1 MDVSA
6 IISRVSQLFSD
17 ASTWLYT
24 MQNTN
29 RGSSTSN
36 LVLVLAALVLIGIG
50 IFYEWAYAQPRRP
63 RILARLWARVP
74 WVGRFLTGYDVI
86 ATSGVKVPSIPLPT
100 LAVQRA
106 TPPQGLTAEQVQE
119 QQRLGHTN
127 DVHVRTSR
135 TYRQIF
141 IANTFTRFNAIIV
154 CLYVVILFVG
164 VPQDSLFGFIVVL
177 NTLIG
182 IVQEL
187 RAKWTLDRLAIATA
201 TKVHV
206 RRDGQEQTIPS
217 RTLVGGELIVLVAGT
232 SIPVDS
238 VVASSEG
245 LQVNEGLVTGESAS
259 VRKVK
264 GDPVY
269 SGSVVIGGKGTAQ
282 AALVGE
288 HAYAHQLAKAVR
300 QFTLAK
306 SEIRRGINQILRYVT
321 WFLVPTALLLFI
333 TQVVFA
339 QNGWR
344 DAVSAS
350 AGGVVNMVPDGLV
363 LLTSVVMALA
373 VVRLGRKRVLIQEL
387 PAVEMLARVDVLCVD
402 KTGTLT
408 EGAMAVEQIA
418 LVPAAGGELQQVSD
432 VLGTFAVVQHR
443 TSTLQAI
450 ADRCPPPARA
460 WTVQES
466 VSFSADR
473 KWSALTFAQQGTWVL
488 GAPDFVLAGHSVAP
502 DVQAQAQRFLAAG
515 KRVVLLATAALAP
528 QGDDPSSVRITSAHP
543 VAFIVLQE
551 KLRPG
556 VQQTLQYFRAQGVA
570 VKVISGDDPRT
581 VAAVA
586 RAAGLTVQGL
596 NDGRSLPVH
605 SAALGAFLERENVFG
620 RILPEQK
627 QRMVHALQQR
637 GHTVAMVGD
646 GINDV
651 LAIKQ
656 ADFSIAMGS
665 GTEASRGTA
674 QLVLLDNAFGVLPD
688 VIAEGRRI
696 IGNIER
702 TANLFISKTAY
713 VITTS
718 IAVGLAL
725 SPFPFLP
732 RHLTLIGFF
741 TVGAPGLLL
750 SFRKNTARA
759 RSGFVSRVFNFSL
772 PAGATIAASVLVVFA
787 LVRQFAPGNISLART
802 AATLCLFGSGL
813 TMLALLAKPLTP
825 WLRVFIGALV
835 VGMAATVG
843 LPAVRNTFGLVVPPL
858 FVWVVLA
865 AVLALGVLG
874 LRAIDRRT
882 RRYAPATR

>member
-6 IISRVSQLFSD
+6 IINRISQFFSD
-17 ASTWLYT
+17 TSAWLYT
-24 MQNTN
+24 MQNAN
-29 RGSSTSN
+29 RGNGKSN
-36 LVLVLAALVLIGIG
+36 LILGFAALVLIGIG
-50 IFYEWAYAQPRRP
+50 IFYEWAYARPRRP
-63 RILARLWARVP
+63 RILARLWFRLP
-74 WVGRFLTGYDVI
+74 GVGKFLTGYERI
-86 ATSGVKVPSIPLPT
+86 ATNGLKVQSIPLPNPQ
-100 LAVQRA
+100 VQHP
-106 TPPQGLTAEQVQE
+106 TPPQGLTQQQVQE
-119 QQRLGHTN
+119 QQRLGHAN

-141 IANTFTRFNAIIV
+141 IANTFTRFNAIIA

-164 VPQDSLFGFIVVL
+164 APQDSLFGLIVVV

-201 TKVHV
+201 TKVRV
-206 RRDGQEQTIPS
+206 RRDGQEQTVPS
-217 RTLVGGELIVLVAGT
+217 STLVTGDLLVLTAGT
-232 SIPVDS
+232 SIPIDG
-238 VVASSEG
+238 VVTSSDGVE
-245 LQVNEGLVTGESAS
+245 VNEGLVTGESAS
-259 VRKVK
+259 VRKAN

-269 SGSVVIGGKGTAQ
+269 SGSVVIGGKGTVQ

-288 HAYAHQLAKAVR
+288 RAYAFQLAKAVR

-306 SEIRRGINQILRYVT
+306 SEIRQGINQILRYVT

-333 TQVVFA
+333 TQIIYA

-344 DAVSAS
+344 DAISAS

-373 VVRLGRKRVLIQEL
+373 VVRLGQKRVLIQEL

-408 EGAMAVEQIA
+408 EGAMAVEQVA
-418 LVPAAGGELQQVSD
+418 LVAADGGSD
-432 VLGTFAVVQHR
+432 QRVKRILGAFAAEQHR
-443 TSTLQAI
+443 TPTMQAI
-450 ADRCPPPARA
+450 ADHCPPPKPA

-466 VSFSADR
+466 VAFSSDR
-473 KWSALTFAQQGTWVL
+473 KWSALTFAGQGTWVL
-488 GAPDFVLAGHSVAP
+488 GAPDFVLAGQRVPAP
-502 DVQAQAQRFLAAG
+502 VQAQLARFLADGRRVLLLAEATLSPQHQI
-515 KRVVLLATAALAP
+515 RTVQPTAFVVL
-528 QGDDPSSVRITSAHP
+528 R
-543 VAFIVLQE
+543 E
-551 KLRPG
+551 KLRAG
-556 VQQTLQYFRAQGVA
+556 VQKTLSYFQAQGVS

-581 VAAVA
+581 VATVA
-586 RAAGLTVQGL
+586 RAAGIAVQEL
-596 NDGRSLPVH
+596 QDGQHLPEH
-605 SAALGAFLERENVFG
+605 PASLGALLEQENVFG

-627 QRMVHALQQR
+627 QRMVHALQLR

-674 QLVLLDNAFGVLPD
+674 QLVLLDNAFGVLPE

-713 VITTS
+713 VITMS

-741 TVGAPGLLL
+741 TVGAPALLL
-750 SFRKNTARA
+750 SFRQNTARA

-772 PAGATIAASVLVVFA
+772 PAGTTIAASVLVVYA
-787 LVRQFAPGNISLART
+787 LVRQFAPGEIEIART

-813 TMLALLAKPLTP
+813 TMLVLLAQPMTM
-825 WLRVFIGALV
+825 WLRIMFGALV
-835 VGMAATVG
+835 AGMVATV
-843 LPAVRNTFGLVVPPL
+843 AVPSIREVFGLAIPPL
-858 FVWVVLA
+858 FVWALLLG
-865 AVLALGVLG
+865 VLALCILG
-874 LRAIDRRT
+874 LRSIQKHSRT
-882 RRYAPATR
+882 FASHYA